1 MKLVRTT
8 SGIALAALAAV
19 FAAPSLMTASAQQA
33 DVYLNGGYTQFD
45 GDNVELGGLTGR
57 VGVGFGRYFAAEGEA
72 SIGIDDDGGIELDN
86 ELGLFGVGK
95 LPINDRFDLF
105 ARAGVSRVETSPGG
119 DADGFAYGV
128 GANMYFTDK
137 DGIRVDLTRHDFDD
151 SGELDAY
158 SVAYVRRF

>member
-1 MKLVRTT
+1 MKL
-8 SGIALAALAAV
+8 GIALAALAAA

-33 DVYLNGGYTQFD
+33 DIYLNGGYTQFD
-45 GDNVELGGLTGR
+45 GNGADLGAVTGR
-57 VGVGFGRYFAAEGEA
+57 VGVGFGKYFAVEGEA
-72 SIGIDDDGGIELDN
+72 SIGVNDDSGVELDN

-95 LPINDRFDLF
+95 LPINERFDLF

-137 DGIRVDLTRHDFDD
+137 DGVRLDLTRHDFDD
-151 SGELDAY
+151 SGEVDAY
-158 SVAYVRRF
+158 SVSYVRRF